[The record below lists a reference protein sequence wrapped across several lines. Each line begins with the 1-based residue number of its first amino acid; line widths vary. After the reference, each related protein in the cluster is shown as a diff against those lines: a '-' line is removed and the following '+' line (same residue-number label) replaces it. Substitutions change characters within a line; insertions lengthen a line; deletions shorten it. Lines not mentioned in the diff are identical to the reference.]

1 MLCYTVGLQWLFGL
15 YFGLALFV
23 EEVLVILL
31 QPSCKFVKHE
41 NPPGV
46 GLLLACSLVN
56 SCFWFYVYFCKFMS
70 TTYQPCTFFNGTCS
84 VTVTAG
90 VVPQVYF
97 CEKFLEY
104 VSRTII
110 SNIDTM
116 KSHIEYPKTLC
127 QPVFNFSSNE
137 RWGSGLRS
145 ADESIV
151 SSRSIPYFDGRRVE
165 FAGSWNMLRRNPYRG
180 LEAW

>member
-1 MLCYTVGLQWLFGL
+1 MKGDIRNLVLWVMLCYTVGLQWLFGL

-56 SCFWFYVYFCKFMS
+56 SCFWFYVFFCKFMS
-70 TTYQPCTFFNGTCS
+70 TTYQPCTFFTGTCS

-104 VSRTII
+104 VI
-110 SNIDTM
+110 
-116 KSHIEYPKTLC
+116 
-127 QPVFNFSSNE
+127 
-137 RWGSGLRS
+137 
-145 ADESIV
+145 
-151 SSRSIPYFDGRRVE
+151 
-165 FAGSWNMLRRNPYRG
+165 RG
-180 LEAW
+180 LLSQTLIPWRVILSTPKPSANQFSIFLAMNVGEVGFAQPMSR